1 MKKLFLFLLMLP
13 SLFCSCSNDDEVTTK
28 SENDR
33 FNLNI
38 TWNGQQYTVP
48 CSLDENGNLQYW
60 NEEFKNV
67 YNNEIAQYEDS
78 LVTYAV
84 DNHTISYYPSIKAM
98 MNDLGLRF
106 LNQRAMT
113 DEESKAGTRTV
124 ASNTIAG
131 MVYMWSGTNFNG
143 TQLNHRTFYTSSYW
157 NSRLSTLKYNDAARS
172 IRVVSNI
179 PQDDYVYVNYS
190 DIAFKYNEGSF
201 FEDPPTG
208 SSLYATNDLR
218 VVFIAY
224 EDTRYRGKVL
234 CMIPENTNY
243 RQYEKLSTIGWDKM
257 ISSVVIRIAVK
268 DLYQER
274 IK

>member
-13 SLFCSCSNDDEVTTK
+13 SLFCSCSNDDDDTTK

-48 CSLDENGNLQYW
+48 CSLDKNGNLQYW
-60 NEEFKNV
+60 SEEFKSV

-78 LVTYAV
+78 LVTYATG
-84 DNHTISYYPSIKAM
+84 DSSISYYPSVNAM
-98 MNDLGLRF
+98 MKDLGLRF
-106 LNQRAMT
+106 LDQRVVKS
-113 DEESKAGTRTV
+113 EEDKAGTRV

-131 MVYMWSGTNFNG
+131 NVYMWSGTDFNG
-143 TQLNHRTFYTSSYW
+143 SQLNHRTFYTSFYW
-157 NSRLSTLKYNDAARS
+157 CARLSHLQYNDMARS
-172 IRVVSNI
+172 VRVVSNI
-179 PQDDYVYVNYS
+179 PHDDYVYVNYS
-190 DIAFKYNEGSF
+190 DVVTKYNEGTYF
-201 FEDPPTG
+201 ADPPTG
-208 SSLYATNDLR
+208 STKYATNDLR

-243 RQYEKLSTIGWDKM
+243 KEYAKLSTIGWDKM
-257 ISSVVIRIAVK
+257 ISSVVMRIAVK
-268 DLYQER
+268 DLYQDR